1 MTDSIEEIMK
11 GAETMR
17 QKQGY
22 CPFQRTIDDEIRYCS
37 YLNPSLGNPHGYCS
51 HLSNQKVLIKEIDP
65 VGNIIFGEFYKSDFV
80 PMKNS
85 TRE

>member
-22 CPFQRTIDDEIRYCS
+22 CPFQRTIDDEIRYCN
-37 YLNPSLGNPHGYCS
+37 YLVEAMENPHTHYRY
-51 HLSNQKVLIKEIDP
+51 LSKERVLVQERDDAGNLV
-65 VGNIIFGEFYKSDFV
+65 VGVYYKSDFV
-80 PMKNS
+80 PTKNTS
-85 TRE
+85 TE